1 MNSSTQLLVIS
12 AHAADFV
19 WRAGGAIATVTKSG
33 GTAKVIALSY
43 GERGESG
50 ELWKEAGQTEER
62 VKAIRRA
69 EGEEA
74 ASILGATFE
83 GMDLG
88 DYPLEIDR
96 AAIDRLTAAIR
107 DFEPTVTP
115 SQTLDLYAPKKATG
129 VPLIVW
135 IHGGAFLFGSKEGF
149 PVEPVP
155 LHLLL
160 EGYEVAS
167 INYRLSPEALF
178 PAQFQDCKAAIR
190 WLRAHADELGIDPN
204 RIGVWGASAG
214 GNLAALV
221 ETAGSVRDFDV
232 GENLNYSSRVQA
244 VCDFYGP
251 TDFLQM
257 DAHRLPDGQ
266 IHNVPDSP
274 ESKLVGGPIQD
285 NPDKVR
291 RVNPITYV
299 DRSAPPFLI
308 VHGTL
313 DRLVP
318 FNQSQLLAAALEA
331 VGAPVKFHPVEGGGH
346 GQCFGADG
354 GCALYADR
362 EVQPMVTAFFAT
374 HLH

>member
-1 MNSSTQLLVIS
+1 MVLKRLLFGAVLLMSICCLSSKHLAEPASTMAKAFTSDI
-12 AHAADFV
+12 V
-19 WRAGGAIATVTKSG
+19 WRRDLTYVTHGG
-33 GTAKVIALSY
+33 
-43 GERGESG
+43 
-50 ELWKEAGQTEER
+50 
-62 VKAIRRA
+62 
-69 EGEEA
+69 
-74 ASILGATFE
+74 
-83 GMDLG
+83 
-88 DYPLEIDR
+88 
-96 AAIDRLTAAIR
+96 
-107 DFEPTVTP
+107 P

-160 EGYEVAS
+160 EGYAVAS

-178 PAQFQDCKAAIR
+178 PAQLQDCKAAIR

-221 ETAGSVRDFDV
+221 GTTGSVRDFEV
-232 GENLNYSSRVQA
+232 GENLDYSSRVQA
-244 VCDFYGP
+244 VCDFHGP

-266 IHNVPDSP
+266 MVPDSP

-299 DRSAPPFLI
+299 DKSAPPFLI

-331 VGAPVKFHPVEGGGH
+331 AGAPVKFHPVEGGGH

-354 GCALYADR
+354 GCGLYADP

-374 HLH
+374 HLN